1 MAFLHIVSLSPCTF
15 VAIFLQKYLF
25 NPKIGSTFAV
35 KLIICA
41 LAVSYLQVE
50 NVSKSFG
57 DLTVLKD
64 ITFGIQQN
72 QRVALIARNGS
83 GKTTLLNI
91 IAGKD
96 SADSGSVVF
105 RNDLKVGYLEQ
116 NPVLVET
123 ASILEN
129 VFTSDDNISRIL
141 KQYERAL
148 VKDNKAELQKAIE
161 AMDHLNVW
169 DHEVKARQILSK
181 LRLDD
186 FSKPISQLSGGQRK
200 RVALASALIHEPDIL
215 ILDEPTNHLDLDMVE
230 WLEEYLT
237 RNRFTILMV
246 THDRFF
252 LDRICTDIIEIDQKQ
267 LYWYKGNYAYF
278 LDKRQE
284 RITAQNAEVEK
295 ATNLLRRESEWMRR
309 MPQARGTKA
318 KYRIDA
324 FYQLQD
330 KANQKRKDS
339 EVEINVKSSRL
350 GKKILEVKNLSKRFD
365 ETIILKDFSYTFN
378 RFEKLGII
386 GQNGTG
392 KTTFL
397 NIITGSLPP
406 DTGTIDLG
414 ETVVFGYYR
423 QEGMLIREDQKVID
437 VAREIAEVVTLGD
450 GKTLSVSQFL
460 NMFLF
465 TPEAQH
471 TYVYKLSGGE
481 KRRLYLLTILMRSP
495 NFLILDE
502 PTNDLDILTLNVLEE
517 YLRSFNGVVIVVSHD
532 RYFMDKVVDGLL
544 VFEGNGQVS
553 GFPGS
558 YTEYR
563 DYLREQEE
571 SKPVEKPK
579 MSAKPEKP
587 KAETQ
592 SQRKLTFAQKREL
605 ESLTREIAGLEA
617 EKANLEQELS
627 LGALSHLEL
636 AQKSKRYEEVL
647 RLIDSKGERWFE
659 LSEIGE

>member
-1 MAFLHIVSLSPCTF
+1 
-15 VAIFLQKYLF
+15 
-25 NPKIGSTFAV
+25 
-35 KLIICA
+35 

-57 DLTVLKD
+57 DLTVLRNV
-64 ITFGIQQN
+64 TFGIQQN

-96 SADSGSVVF
+96 SADSGIVVF
-105 RNDLKVGYLEQ
+105 RNGLRVGYLEQ
-116 NPVLVET
+116 NPVLVEN

-129 VFTSDDNISRIL
+129 VFTSDDSISTTIR
-141 KQYERAL
+141 QYERAL
-148 VKDNKAELQKAIE
+148 VKSGKVELQRAIE

-186 FSKPISQLSGGQRK
+186 FSKPVSQLSGGQRK

-230 WLEEYLT
+230 WLEDYLT

-284 RITAQNAEVEK
+284 RVAAQTAEVEK

-330 KANQKRKDS
+330 KATQKRKDS

-350 GKKILEVKNLSKRFD
+350 GKKVLEVKNLSKRFD
-365 ETIILKDFSYTFN
+365 ETIILNNFSYTFN

-397 NIITGSLPP
+397 NIITGNVPP
-406 DTGTIDLG
+406 DSGTIDLG

-423 QEGMLIREDQKVID
+423 QEGMLIREDQRVID
-437 VAREIAEVVTLGD
+437 VAREIAEVVTLGMV
-450 GKTLSVSQFL
+450 KPYLFLSSL
-460 NMFLF
+460 ICSSSL
-465 TPEAQH
+465 P
-471 TYVYKLSGGE
+471 
-481 KRRLYLLTILMRSP
+481 KRSKHSCTSSAAAR
-495 NFLILDE
+495 
-502 PTNDLDILTLNVLEE
+502 
-517 YLRSFNGVVIVVSHD
+517 
-532 RYFMDKVVDGLL
+532 K
-544 VFEGNGQVS
+544 EGCIS
-553 GFPGS
+553 
-558 YTEYR
+558 
-563 DYLREQEE
+563 
-571 SKPVEKPK
+571 
-579 MSAKPEKP
+579 
-587 KAETQ
+587 
-592 SQRKLTFAQKREL
+592 
-605 ESLTREIAGLEA
+605 
-617 EKANLEQELS
+617 
-627 LGALSHLEL
+627 
-636 AQKSKRYEEVL
+636 
-647 RLIDSKGERWFE
+647 
-659 LSEIGE
+659 

>member
-1 MAFLHIVSLSPCTF
+1 MQVYPKFH
-15 VAIFLQKYLF
+15 QKYAF

-35 KLIICA
+35 EPKFCA

-57 DLTVLKD
+57 DLTVLRNV
-64 ITFGIQQN
+64 TFGIQQN

-96 SADSGSVVF
+96 SADSGIVVF
-105 RNDLKVGYLEQ
+105 RNGLRVGYLEQ
-116 NPVLVET
+116 NPVLVEN

-129 VFTSDDNISRIL
+129 VFTSDDSISTTIR
-141 KQYERAL
+141 QYERAL
-148 VKDNKAELQKAIE
+148 VKSGKVELQRAIE

-186 FSKPISQLSGGQRK
+186 FSKPVSQLSGGQRK

-230 WLEEYLT
+230 WLEDYLT

-284 RITAQNAEVEK
+284 RVAAQTAEVEK

-330 KANQKRKDS
+330 KATQKRKDS

-350 GKKILEVKNLSKRFD
+350 GKKVLEVKNLSKRFD
-365 ETIILKDFSYTFN
+365 ETIILNNFSYTFN

-397 NIITGSLPP
+397 NIITGNVPP
-406 DTGTIDLG
+406 DSGTIDLG

-423 QEGMLIREDQKVID
+423 QEGMLIREDQRVID

-465 TPEAQH
+465 APETQQ
-471 TYVYKLSGGE
+471 TFVYKLSGGE

-517 YLRSFNGVVIVVSHD
+517 YLQGFNGVAIVVSHD

-544 VFEGNGQVS
+544 VFEGDGVVS

-571 SKPVEKPK
+571 IKPVEKPK
-579 MSAKPEKP
+579 MSPRPEKP
-587 KAETQ
+587 RAETQ
-592 SQRKLTFAQKREL
+592 PQRKLTFAQKREL
-605 ESLTREIAGLEA
+605 ELLTMQIAELEA
-617 EKANLEQELS
+617 EKSNLEKELS
-627 LGALSHLEL
+627 SRALPHTEL
-636 AQKSKRYEEVL
+636 TQKSKRYEEVL

-659 LSEIGE
+659 LSEIGG